1 MFASSAPAVGG
12 GDRRRR
18 AERHVE
24 TCQAVHK
31 AHELTG
37 AAYLHELLVFLGKRR
52 CSAGLHRLQP
62 LLSLRCS
69 S

>member
-1 MFASSAPAVGG
+1 MCAPRCAPKVFRIQLHIGLCS
-12 GDRRRR
+12 
-18 AERHVE
+18 